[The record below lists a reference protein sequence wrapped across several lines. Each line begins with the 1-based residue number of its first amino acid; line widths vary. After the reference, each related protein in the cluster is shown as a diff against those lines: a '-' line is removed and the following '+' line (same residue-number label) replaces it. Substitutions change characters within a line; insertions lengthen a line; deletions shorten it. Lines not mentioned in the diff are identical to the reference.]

1 MDYSERVES
10 LLRSG
15 HKVTAEGEAFAL
27 IELSDCSKPHL
38 IIDVLGRNGQFKTIF
53 EKELMVNEVLDALHL
68 RVFLRASMYGQPVA
82 VETSSSDGNFAK
94 GKSLQI
100 EKPEQVKGT
109 I

>member
-15 HKVTAEGEAFAL
+15 HKVTAEGEAVAL
-27 IELSDCSKPHL
+27 VELSDCSKPHL

-53 EKELMVNEVLDALHL
+53 EKELMVKEVLDALHL
-68 RVFLRASMYGQPVA
+68 PVFLRASMYGQPVA

>member
-1 MDYSERVES
+1 
-10 LLRSG
+10 
-15 HKVTAEGEAFAL
+15 
-27 IELSDCSKPHL
+27 
-38 IIDVLGRNGQFKTIF
+38 
-53 EKELMVNEVLDALHL
+53 LMVKEVLDALHL